1 MTIFNLNIFKAIYI
15 RTSKKQNPK
24 HCFALCTTT
33 AANANQHSFITNT
46 RPCSQVVIRRS
57 GNYKPSGERYATR
70 SSGLKMQ
77 VKMMLD
83 KTVEPLDQLEL
94 IENLQRLGIS
104 YHFENEIKQILS
116 VINKKYSKNDQQSK
130 IEDLYA
136 TALEFRLLRQHG
148 FKVSEGIFDRF
159 KNEKGEFKS
168 RLCDDIEGLL
178 QLYETSFLS
187 MEGEST
193 LEMATEFSMK
203 HLNDQT
209 SIDQFHSRLVH
220 HGLELPLHWTIPR
233 AEARWFINIYKD
245 RPDMNQILLELAK
258 LDFNIVQAKYQQELK
273 HISRYLLIRCC
284 IHSKINR
291 HHKLSLRNLMEGNS
305 LSSTNLPFTLPLFTF
320 ITWWKGTCLAEKLS
334 FARVRLVEC
343 FFWTT
348 GVIFEPQYEF
358 CRKILTKVNALV
370 TTIDDMYDVYG
381 TLEELEVFTRIIER
395 WDLNSIHQLPDYM
408 QICYLAL
415 NNFVNEMAYDIL
427 KEKGF
432 IIIPYLKKAVSLLF
446 KAYLQEARWYFN
458 GYKPTMEEYMNIAWI
473 SISTHVILSHA
484 FFTVTSPIEKEA
496 VQYLLDYP
504 DLIHW
509 SATILRLSDDLVTS
523 MDEMKR
529 GDVPKTIQ
537 CYMNETG
544 ASEDEAREHIISLIR
559 ETWKKMNQVQETI
572 CPFSKTFIEI
582 AMNLARMAQYM
593 YQYGDG
599 HGIQNHETK
608 DRILALLFE
617 PLISERASITPN
629 IDELMFVES
638 NVRKE
643 DASMKHAFEI
653 YLVGVVLLISLL
665 PRPFISIHPLPNHG
679 LSLIIETLN
688 YIDSSLFQYPP
699 KSFVYLHLPILTS
712 TALSTIHYS
721 RSCKQAV
728 IETANCQPRK
738 SSSKKQTNRDDTTS
752 REIFEPKNQKMDMH
766 TRCIITRSVSSL
778 PVGHNSGNGSP
789 TGPTPR
795 PRVAEM
801 KMSQINNAAKRIIET
816 IVLDSGSN
824 KKKIVQKIQQQ
835 RDREQSKVK
844 AKVSDRVKVN
854 YLFFALEVI
863 VWGDVRFGVTIA
875 SLVSIWS
882 KYGICFGSKH
892 EVEIVRFFDT
902 Q

>member
-1 MTIFNLNIFKAIYI
+1 MSIFNLNIFKPIYI
-15 RTSKKQNPK
+15 RTSKKQIPN
-24 HCFALCTTT
+24 HCFALCTSA
-33 AANANQHSFITNT
+33 AANSNQHSFITNT
-46 RPCSQVVIRRS
+46 RPCSQIVIRRS
-57 GNYKPSGERYATR
+57 GNYKPPVWDFEYIQSLDIEYAGERYATR
-70 SSGLKMQ
+70 SSELKMQ
-77 VKMMLD
+77 VKMMLN

-94 IENLQRLGIS
+94 IDNLQRLGIS

-130 IEDLYA
+130 IKDLYA

-148 FKVSEGIFDRF
+148 FKVSEEIFDRF

-193 LEMATEFSMK
+193 LEMATEFTMK

-220 HGLELPLHWTIPR
+220 HGLELPLHCTIPR

-273 HISRYLLIRCC
+273 HVSR
-284 IHSKINR
+284 
-291 HHKLSLRNLMEGNS
+291 
-305 LSSTNLPFTLPLFTF
+305 
-320 ITWWKGTCLAEKLS
+320 WWKGTCLAEKLS
-334 FARVRLVEC
+334 FARDRLVEC

-370 TTIDDMYDVYG
+370 TTIDDIYDVYG

-395 WDLNSIHQLPDYM
+395 WDVNSIHQLPDYM

-415 NNFVNEMAYDIL
+415 NNFVNETAYDIL

-432 IIIPYLKKAVSLLF
+432 IIIPYLRKAWTDLC

-504 DLIHW
+504 NLIRW
-509 SATILRLSDDLVTS
+509 SATILRLSDDLATS
-523 MDEMKR
+523 GDEMKR

-544 ASEDEAREHIISLIR
+544 ASEDEAREHIRSLIR
-559 ETWKKMNQVQETI
+559 ETWKKMNQAQEII

-617 PLISERASITPN
+617 P
-629 IDELMFVES
+629 V
-638 NVRKE
+638 
-643 DASMKHAFEI
+643 
-653 YLVGVVLLISLL
+653 
-665 PRPFISIHPLPNHG
+665 
-679 LSLIIETLN
+679 
-688 YIDSSLFQYPP
+688 
-699 KSFVYLHLPILTS
+699 
-712 TALSTIHYS
+712 
-721 RSCKQAV
+721 
-728 IETANCQPRK
+728 
-738 SSSKKQTNRDDTTS
+738 
-752 REIFEPKNQKMDMH
+752 
-766 TRCIITRSVSSL
+766 
-778 PVGHNSGNGSP
+778 
-789 TGPTPR
+789 
-795 PRVAEM
+795 
-801 KMSQINNAAKRIIET
+801 
-816 IVLDSGSN
+816 
-824 KKKIVQKIQQQ
+824 
-835 RDREQSKVK
+835 
-844 AKVSDRVKVN
+844 
-854 YLFFALEVI
+854 
-863 VWGDVRFGVTIA
+863 
-875 SLVSIWS
+875 
-882 KYGICFGSKH
+882 
-892 EVEIVRFFDT
+892 
-902 Q
+902 

>member
-1 MTIFNLNIFKAIYI
+1 MSIFNLNIFKPIYI
-15 RTSKKQNPK
+15 RTSKKQIPN
-24 HCFALCTTT
+24 HCFALCTSA
-33 AANANQHSFITNT
+33 AANSNQHSFITNT
-46 RPCSQVVIRRS
+46 RPCSQIVIRRS
-57 GNYKPSGERYATR
+57 GNYKPPVWDFEYIQSLDIEYAGERYATR
-70 SSGLKMQ
+70 SSELKMQ
-77 VKMMLD
+77 VKMMLN

-94 IENLQRLGIS
+94 IDNLQRLGIS

-130 IEDLYA
+130 IKDLYA

-148 FKVSEGIFDRF
+148 FKVSEEIFDRF

-193 LEMATEFSMK
+193 LEMATEFTMK

-220 HGLELPLHWTIPR
+220 HGLELPLHCTIPR

-273 HISRYLLIRCC
+273 HVSR
-284 IHSKINR
+284 
-291 HHKLSLRNLMEGNS
+291 
-305 LSSTNLPFTLPLFTF
+305 
-320 ITWWKGTCLAEKLS
+320 WWKGTCLAEKLS
-334 FARVRLVEC
+334 FARDRLVEC

-370 TTIDDMYDVYG
+370 TTIDDIYDVYG

-395 WDLNSIHQLPDYM
+395 WDVNSIHQLPDYM

-432 IIIPYLKKAVSLLF
+432 IIIPYLRKAWTDLC

-504 DLIHW
+504 NLIRW
-509 SATILRLSDDLVTS
+509 SATILRLSDDLATS
-523 MDEMKR
+523 GDEMKR

-544 ASEDEAREHIISLIR
+544 ASEDEAREHIRSLIR

-617 PLISERASITPN
+617 P
-629 IDELMFVES
+629 V
-638 NVRKE
+638 
-643 DASMKHAFEI
+643 
-653 YLVGVVLLISLL
+653 
-665 PRPFISIHPLPNHG
+665 
-679 LSLIIETLN
+679 
-688 YIDSSLFQYPP
+688 
-699 KSFVYLHLPILTS
+699 
-712 TALSTIHYS
+712 
-721 RSCKQAV
+721 
-728 IETANCQPRK
+728 
-738 SSSKKQTNRDDTTS
+738 
-752 REIFEPKNQKMDMH
+752 
-766 TRCIITRSVSSL
+766 
-778 PVGHNSGNGSP
+778 
-789 TGPTPR
+789 
-795 PRVAEM
+795 
-801 KMSQINNAAKRIIET
+801 
-816 IVLDSGSN
+816 
-824 KKKIVQKIQQQ
+824 
-835 RDREQSKVK
+835 
-844 AKVSDRVKVN
+844 
-854 YLFFALEVI
+854 
-863 VWGDVRFGVTIA
+863 
-875 SLVSIWS
+875 
-882 KYGICFGSKH
+882 
-892 EVEIVRFFDT
+892 
-902 Q
+902 